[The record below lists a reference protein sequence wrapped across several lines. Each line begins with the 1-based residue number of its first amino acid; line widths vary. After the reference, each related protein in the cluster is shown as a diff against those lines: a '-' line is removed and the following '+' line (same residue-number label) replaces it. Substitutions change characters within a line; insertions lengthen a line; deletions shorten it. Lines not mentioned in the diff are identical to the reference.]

1 MLKRSFDVLVSL
13 IALVLLAPLFL
24 VLALAIKLT
33 TRGPVF
39 YKGRR
44 VGRGGDIFLMHKFRS
59 MVVNADQMGTD
70 LTPQGDP
77 RVTKIGKFLRKTKID
92 ELPNIIDILKGD
104 MSFVGPRPESP
115 LYAKYYNERQ
125 KRVLDVRPGVVGPAQ
140 IKYRHEELIL
150 KDKEDPD
157 AYYVQELMPQKIEID
172 LNYIQNRSFLLDIK
186 IIFKAL
192 WAVGMISGK
201 EKTAKTADRTSII

>member
-44 VGRGGDIFLMHKFRS
+44 VGRGGHIFLMHKFRS

-157 AYYVQELMPQKIEID
+157 TYYVQELMPQKIEID

-192 WAVGMISGK
+192 LAVGMISGK
-201 EKTAKTADRTSII
+201 EKTAKTVDRTSII